1 MNNFK
6 IDSGSQHIHSPRS
19 NSKTPKTLRRGSV
32 LCIFENME
40 TGMRIESAMASEHF
54 AVLRARHGMHAYWL
68 ALNSKPDLIITD
80 ATDAESSFLLDCLAR
95 NAKTSV
101 IPVIG
106 LIDPVQEQ
114 VTDLSLNRFSS
125 AVRIDA
131 SPVELRQVAD
141 QLIESNLHRAAI
153 KKKPTRQPILAR
165 DGVAENVDAIFSE
178 IGHAAARRPNI
189 APYIGGGSVTSE
201 TIGTNL

>member
-1 MNNFK
+1 MNKFK
-6 IDSGSQHIHSPRS
+6 IDTGSQDVQSPKS
-19 NSKTPKTLRRGSV
+19 LSTMPKALRRGSV
-32 LCIFENME
+32 LCIFENVE
-40 TGMRIESAMASEHF
+40 TGTRIESAMASEHF

-80 ATDAESSFLLDCLAR
+80 ATDAESTFLLDCLAR
-95 NAKTSV
+95 NAKTNV

-114 VTDLSLNRFSS
+114 IADTPLNRFSA

-131 SPVELRQVAD
+131 SPVELREVAD
-141 QLIESNLHRAAI
+141 QLIEVNSHPDEIREM
-153 KKKPTRQPILAR
+153 PSRQPVPVR
-165 DGVAENVDAIFSE
+165 DGVTENVDAIFSE